1 MFLSSLKSW
10 EYWHKDCWY
19 NFDFHE
25 SFVNHTTIHVNKLLK
40 EVEEVALEQQRHGL
54 RCQIK
59 KLEMNLYLLEQQFE
73 EVDPLQ
79 LQQFEMIIQMHS
91 LQVDFLLEQKRIKT
105 VGLWALKQELDQ
117 LIQQDQTR
125 MELYFQKYIADYQ
138 QQGNEIMM
146 KKFNESKQ
154 IMQQHSGESAYGF
167 CGCGKRLKNNNASHR
182 HSKLHDDKLRLVCM
196 YFGHLDDI
204 IILLMKVI
212 PNKDRQFYLDK
223 IIPFLFEPFSWKE
236 WELAMALYR

>member
-1 MFLSSLKSW
+1 MFLSPLKSW

-19 NFDFHE
+19 NFDFYE
-25 SFVNHTTIHVNKLLK
+25 SFVNHTTRHVNKLLK

-54 RCQIK
+54 RYQIK
-59 KLEMNLYLLEQQFE
+59 KLERNLYLLEQQ
-73 EVDPLQ
+73 VDPLQ

-125 MELYFQKYIADYQ
+125 MELYFQKYIEDYQ

-146 KKFNESKQ
+146 KKFHESKQ
-154 IMQQHSGESAYGF
+154 IMQQHFAMDYAYGF

-182 HSKLHDDKLRLVCM
+182 RSELHNNKLRLVCM
-196 YFGHLDDI
+196 YFGHEDVI
-204 IILLMKVI
+204 ITLLMKVI